1 VFRTVVCLGQGGA
14 ILWNDGEAAALT
26 TWTIARDEAYRF
38 TLRGTISRSD
48 RYRLRQVPLRFA
60 APRRQTPAG
69 FWCFPVLP
77 TTLQVQGDVLTA
89 SLGPPEGR

>member
-14 ILWNDGEAAALT
+14 ILWGDGEAAALAR
-26 TWTIARDEAYRF
+26 WTIVRDESYRF

-60 APRRQTPAG
+60 APRRQKPAG

-77 TTLQVQGDVLTA
+77 QTVVVNGDALTA